1 MLIADALAMPSHWV
15 YNIRLMPRLF
25 PPKGEITGFV
35 DPPKHLPNSILNLS
49 NTGGGGR
56 GSDRG
61 NLVGDVILH
70 GKRKYWKRGKDY
82 HYHTTLVAGE
92 PTLEAQLML
101 LLMRTWSG
109 TEEDAG
115 SGAGSAPLD
124 AFRDAYVEFM
134 TTPGSHNDTYA
145 ATAHRMFFKNVMA
158 GKDPVDAPDD
168 DRHNVAAIDALTLVT
183 PVLLDGISRGM
194 DAESSVAAGMDM
206 LAVTRNVPYIEPY
219 VAAYEDLLRM
229 CMDGTKPSVAA
240 ETVAAR
246 KLFRNT
252 VNLSAMAASH
262 GPGNEPMAACYL
274 DSAFKVLLYL
284 LYQYGD
290 DPDPSLALLRNANA
304 GGENVARGA
313 CLGACLGAYHGFP
326 AWPDSLVSGLVLPSG
341 TDATLQSWAL
351 PRDL

>member
-1 MLIADALAMPSHWV
+1 M
-15 YNIRLMPRLF
+15 
-25 PPKGEITGFV
+25 GITGFV

-145 ATAHRMFFKNVMA
+145 
-158 GKDPVDAPDD
+158 
-168 DRHNVAAIDALTLVT
+168 
-183 PVLLDGISRGM
+183 
-194 DAESSVAAGMDM
+194 
-206 LAVTRNVPYIEPY
+206 
-219 VAAYEDLLRM
+219 
-229 CMDGTKPSVAA
+229 
-240 ETVAAR
+240 
-246 KLFRNT
+246 
-252 VNLSAMAASH
+252 
-262 GPGNEPMAACYL
+262 
-274 DSAFKVLLYL
+274 
-284 LYQYGD
+284 
-290 DPDPSLALLRNANA
+290 NA

-341 TDATLQSWAL
+341 SDATLQSWAL
-351 PRDL
+351 